1 MDFLFLF
8 SKWTLIQNQALHSLQ
23 NVTGLYGLRVSQN
36 IYFTKV
42 SMSEDWDPEM
52 HALENQ
58 FMFRFYFFGCLSAGL
73 SKNSDFHDTW

>member
-1 MDFLFLF
+1 MSQGCMDLE
-8 SKWTLIQNQALHSLQ
+8 S
-23 NVTGLYGLRVSQN
+23 GLGKKN

>member
-1 MDFLFLF
+1 MSQGCMDLE
-8 SKWTLIQNQALHSLQ
+8 S
-23 NVTGLYGLRVSQN
+23 GLGKKKK
-36 IYFTKV
+36 YFTKV